1 MIAMLLVL
9 AFCSGLLFRKLGQP
23 PLLGYLIAGFVA
35 NAMGLG
41 DVESLAPIA
50 DIGVTML
57 LFTIGLKLRTAEL
70 IKPYIIAPALLHMLL
85 VVPLTAGVILV
96 LGLLYPPLSFDS
108 VTPPWML
115 AFALSFS
122 STVFAIKMFDER
134 GENSSFYAS
143 ITIGVLVIQDVLAV
157 IYLVLLS
164 GNTPSVYAL
173 GLLLLPILARYWK
186 PLLSRFLAAIGHGEL
201 QLLFGFLAALGTYE
215 IFELLQLKGGLGA
228 LVAGVVIGAA
238 DNLRSR
244 ELYKRLVSFT
254 NLFLIGFFLQI
265 GFHGFPSVSMLL
277 VAIALGALILFR
289 PVIYFAQFTL
299 FRLRARTAWLS
310 GIGLFTYSE
319 FGLIV
324 ASVAVSSGH
333 IDNEWLVTLA
343 LAIAISFFLSTPVN
357 NLAHKLY
364 RRHADRLDAFE
375 KEPRLAAEIIDQLGD
390 ARIVVLGMG
399 RVGKG
404 VFNTLNKAYPNAVI
418 GVEEDTSR
426 LQQLK
431 ENGFQCVH
439 GDGTDRDFWERT
451 GLVDREIV
459 FVNLSNHRENLTV
472 VTLARQLGYANTLA
486 VPALFE
492 DEKKE
497 LEELGC
503 VSFNVYANVGSG
515 FAEHVLAGTQLDD
528 TSHSNSTSAG

>member
-1 MIAMLLVL
+1 MIAILLVL

-35 NAMGLG
+35 NAMGMG
-41 DVESLAPIA
+41 DIETLAPIA

-57 LFTIGLKLRTAEL
+57 LFTIGLKLRTSEL
-70 IKPYIIAPALLHMLL
+70 IKPYIIAPALLHMLM
-85 VVPLTAGVILV
+85 VVPFTAAV
-96 LGLLYPPLSFDS
+96 LLLFGLLYPPLAFDS
-108 VTPPWML
+108 VTPAWML

-173 GLLLLPILARYWK
+173 GLLLLPVLARFWK
-186 PLLSRFLAAIGHGEL
+186 PMLSRFLAAIGHGEL
-201 QLLFGFLAALGTYE
+201 QLLFGFLAALGSYE
-215 IFELLQLKGGLGA
+215 LFELLQLKGGLGA

-265 GFHGFPSVSMLL
+265 GFHGFPSISMLL
-277 VAIALGALILFR
+277 VALLLGSLILFR
-289 PVIYFAQFTL
+289 PVIYFALFTV
-299 FRLRARTAWLS
+299 FRLRARTSWLA

-357 NLAHKLY
+357 KMAHKLY
-364 RRHADRLDAFE
+364 RRHAERLDAYE
-375 KEPRLAAEIIDQLGD
+375 KSPRLTEETIDQLGD
-390 ARIVVLGMG
+390 ASIVVLGMG

-404 VFNTLNKAYPNAVI
+404 VYNTLNEARPGSVV

-426 LQQLK
+426 LQQLR
-431 ENGFQCVH
+431 ENGFHCVH
-439 GDGTDRDFWERT
+439 GDATDRDFWERT
-451 GLVDREIV
+451 VLADRGII

-472 VTLARQLGYANTLA
+472 VKLARQLGYTQTLA

-497 LEELGC
+497 LEDLGC
-503 VSFNVYANVGSG
+503 VSFNVFANIGSG
-515 FAEHVLAGTQLDD
+515 FAAHVLNLTAPEEITAEDKV
-528 TSHSNSTSAG
+528 